1 MSLVLT
7 GMEKNKPTAQRTCRG
22 YPELAVSHYFL
33 LAVLLVLPLLGPSM
47 APAQSTGQAG
57 AAQSLAGFWDR
68 ERDAGETVD
77 PDFRRFGTEQPPLQP
92 WAMEIFR
99 ANRGN
104 VGMRRPQL
112 NGIDQLDPVNN
123 CFPAGFPR
131 VMLLRVFQIVPLP
144 DQVLMVFEYGHSVR
158 RIYTDGRGHPDGYPP
173 GWMGHSIG
181 RWDGDALVADTVALN
196 DRTWMDRIGTP
207 HSDALRVVERFRRA
221 AQDRLEVEFTFEDA
235 QAFTRAWGGTKDYL
249 LRPDFEMLEHVVC
262 DELYVLEKTP
272 GVQPRFDWES
282 MDPGMTPEEW
292 EIINSQ
298 E

>member
-1 MSLVLT
+1 MANQFLSLVLA
-7 GMEKNKPTAQRTCRG
+7 GMVIG
-22 YPELAVSHYFL
+22 SL
-33 LAVLLVLPLLGPSM
+33 LTIPSI
-47 APAQSTGQAG
+47 APAQGTGQGGTADIAG
-57 AAQSLAGFWDR
+57 YWDR
-68 ERDAGETVD
+68 EREAGESVD

-131 VMLLRVFQIVPLP
+131 VMLLRTFQIVPLA
-144 DQVLMVFEYGHSVR
+144 DQVLMIFEYGHSVR

-181 RWDGDALVADTVALN
+181 RWDGDALVVDTVALN

-207 HSDALRVVERFRRA
+207 HSDALHVVERIRRA
-221 AQDRLEVEFTFEDA
+221 AQDRLEVEFTFEDPK
-235 QAFTRAWGGTKDYL
+235 AFTRAWGGTKDYIQ
-249 LRPDFEMLEHVVC
+249 RPNLEMLEHVVC
-262 DELYVLEKTP
+262 DHLFVLDKTP
-272 GVQPRFDWES
+272 GVQPRFDYES